1 LEQRPRDRVPLN
13 WATAQNSLGSAFWS
27 MGERDDAS
35 RRGGGGFR
43 LPIEAIGGT
52 AQLSDPFF

>member
-27 MGERDDAS
+27 MGERESGTTHLEEAVAALDCQS
-35 RRGGGGFR
+35 RPSEG
-43 LPIEAIGGT
+43 P
-52 AQLSDPFF
+52 LS